1 MWKNWRILNFFSNNW
16 KACFGIFQEVIKRM
30 LEVDNDFVEC
40 WKPSQTLL
48 FKKMWV
54 SLREKER
61 CKKGAFFEN
70 LLFSSSF
77 LLLPRRSLSKSLKNL
92 ILYSAYAQANA
103 AAASVVDYF
112 MTGRGSNTFCA
123 QLNED
128 GVG

>member
-1 MWKNWRILNFFSNNW
+1 
-16 KACFGIFQEVIKRM
+16 M

-61 CKKGAFFEN
+61 RKKGTFFEN

-103 AAASVVDYF
+103 AAASVVD
-112 MTGRGSNTFCA
+112 
-123 QLNED
+123 
-128 GVG
+128 